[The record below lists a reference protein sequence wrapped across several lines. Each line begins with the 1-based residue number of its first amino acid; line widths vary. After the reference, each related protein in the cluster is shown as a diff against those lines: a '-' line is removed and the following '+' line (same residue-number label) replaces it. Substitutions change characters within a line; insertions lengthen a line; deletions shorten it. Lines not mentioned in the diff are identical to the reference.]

1 MRLNSIRVKSSLP
14 IFVMSITFI
23 IALVSMGYIINQL
36 SAALNAQA
44 DSYGK
49 ASAVIL
55 NADRDLYQ
63 AKLAEQRIV
72 VGVGNLDDEEKDRI
86 ENAQQVKERFNLFR
100 QYLSAEPQ
108 VYKSLGDFDKAFS
121 TWLNSSNA
129 FVVLD
134 KNAPTFATA
143 EQKSNAAFSALR
155 GILDEAGEAVNNH
168 AEASK
173 KAIIEEEEAFEKMA
187 IVVVMI
193 GLIIAAWF
201 SYKTPKTL
209 ADQVRYLGQRIR
221 EISEGDGD
229 LTQRIEFSTKD
240 ELGDLANE
248 FNSFVGRLRSIIS
261 NIHKQS
267 NALGQT
273 TNQLNDAATKTSGI
287 TGALANAS
295 ASIVSAGHEMDMS
308 NQQMAAV
315 ARDTA
320 DEARNSNNLT
330 QSGLA
335 AVNKSQQAVTELVSD
350 IELALGRSGEL
361 EKSSES
367 IASVLEV
374 IRNIAEQTNLLAL
387 NAAIEAARAG
397 EYGRGFAVVADEVR
411 TLATRTQ
418 DSTNEIESMIE
429 KLKLNVTESS
439 KAIQN
444 SRDNAE
450 FTVNNFGEV
459 TKTFD
464 ALRVSFSKVQ
474 EMAAQTAQA
483 TQEQS
488 IVSNDINQNMVAL
501 KDQTDSVQSVSD
513 MIQQQSRDIT
523 ELYQALDQQVG
534 SFKV

>member
-1 MRLNSIRVKSSLP
+1 MRFNSIRVKSSLP
-14 IFVMSITFI
+14 VLVMSITLI
-23 IALVSMGYIINQL
+23 VALASMVYIVNQL
-36 SAALNAQA
+36 SGALNAQA

-72 VGVGNLDDEEKDRI
+72 VGVGKLDDEEKDRV
-86 ENAQQVKERFNLFR
+86 ENAQQVKDRFNLFR

-108 VYKSLGDFDKAFS
+108 IYKSLGDFDKAFT

-129 FVVLD
+129 FVALD
-134 KNAPTFATA
+134 KNAPTFTAA
-143 EQKSNAAFSALR
+143 EQKANADFSALR
-155 GILDEAGEAVNNH
+155 GILDKAGEAVNNH
-168 AEASK
+168 AEMSK
-173 KAIIEEEEAFEKMA
+173 KTIIEEEKAFEKVA
-187 IVVVMI
+187 IVIVVV
-193 GLIIAAWF
+193 GLLIAVWF

-209 ADQVRYLGQRIR
+209 AHQVRYLGQRIR

-248 FNSFVGRLRSIIS
+248 FNDFVDRLRSIIGS
-261 NIHKQS
+261 IHKQS
-267 NALGQT
+267 DALGEMT
-273 TNQLNDAATKTSGI
+273 GQLNNVAKQTSGI
-287 TGALANAS
+287 TTALANAS
-295 ASIVSAGHEMDMS
+295 ASIVSAGHQMDMS
-308 NQQMAAV
+308 NQQMATV

-320 DEARNSNNLT
+320 DEAKNSNNLT
-330 QSGLA
+330 QNGMA
-335 AVNKSQQAVTELVSD
+335 AVNKSQHAITTLVAD
-350 IELALGRSGEL
+350 IEVALGRSGEL
-361 EKSSES
+361 QKSSES

-397 EYGRGFAVVADEVR
+397 EQGRGFAVVADEVR

-418 DSTNEIESMIE
+418 DSTNEIEGMIE
-429 KLKLNVTESS
+429 QLKINVTESS

-450 FTVNNFGEV
+450 STVTNFGEV
-459 TKTFD
+459 TKIFNGIR
-464 ALRVSFSKVQ
+464 ASFAKVQ

-488 IVSNDINQNMVAL
+488 IVSNDINQNMVSL

-513 MIQQQSRDIT
+513 LIQQQSKDIT
-523 ELYQALDQQVG
+523 KLYKNLDQQVG